1 MKAFAESCDRELLEA
16 AKNPPLCSNAHHK
29 HTPENKTNNPISKM
43 ISRNNAI
50 IFAALLASAESF
62 APVANKGPSTTALN
76 AVNMYYSTSTGN
88 TETVA
93 GYIAEAAGGIDFE
106 DIGDASDADITGA
119 DALIVGA
126 PTWHTG
132 ADEQRSG
139 TSWDDWLYDTLPNLE
154 LDGKKVAIFGVGDQQ
169 SYGDNYCDAA
179 GELYDL
185 FTAKGCKIF
194 GLTSQDGYD
203 HVESK
208 AIRDGKFC
216 GLMCDEDNQYDLSE
230 DRAKAWVEQLKSE
243 GFM

>member
-1 MKAFAESCDRELLEA
+1 M
-16 AKNPPLCSNAHHK
+16 
-29 HTPENKTNNPISKM
+29 
-43 ISRNNAI
+43 
-50 IFAALLASAESF
+50 
-62 APVANKGPSTTALN
+62 G
-76 AVNMYYSTSTGN
+76 
-88 TETVA
+88 
-93 GYIAEAAGGIDFE
+93 GYIAEAAGGLE
-106 DIGDASDADITGA
+106 VVDIGDASDEDITGA

-132 ADEQRSG
+132 ADDQRSG
-139 TSWDDWLYDTLPNLE
+139 TSWDDWLYDTLPNLD
-154 LDGKKVAIFGVGDQQ
+154 LDGKKIAIFGVGDQQ

-185 FTAKGCKIF
+185 FTAKGCKVF

-216 GLMCDEDNQYDLSE
+216 GLMCDEDNQYDMSE